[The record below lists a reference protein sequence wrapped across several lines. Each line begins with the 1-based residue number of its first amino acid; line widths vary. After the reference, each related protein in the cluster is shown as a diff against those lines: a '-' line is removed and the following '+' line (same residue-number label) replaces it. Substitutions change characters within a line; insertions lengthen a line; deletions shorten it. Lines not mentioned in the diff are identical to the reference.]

1 MITDPA
7 KFTLDAIDHLLTI
20 ENQDERYEYFD
31 VLLESIAELDSETA
45 SRILYNLVKTAG
57 FTGRP
62 SKAFAKFHIKHSR
75 YILEYVW
82 CSEPEKRK
90 YKKLYTRE
98 DILNK

>member
-7 KFTLDAIDHLLTI
+7 KFTLDAIDHLRTI
-20 ENQDERYEYFD
+20 EDEDGRFEYFD

-45 SRILYNLVKTAG
+45 SRILYNLVT
-57 FTGRP
+57 TVDITSRP

-75 YILEYVW
+75 YIIESVM
-82 CSEPEKRK
+82 SPEHQK